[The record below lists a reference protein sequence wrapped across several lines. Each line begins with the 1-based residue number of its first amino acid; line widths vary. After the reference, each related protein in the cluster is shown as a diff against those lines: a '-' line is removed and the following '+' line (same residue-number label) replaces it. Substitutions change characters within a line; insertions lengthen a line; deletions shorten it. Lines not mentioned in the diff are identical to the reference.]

1 MGRISLIRRFF
12 GLAAVLLGMT
22 LLWET
27 TLASK
32 KFVNIYF
39 PDGDSISVELAV
51 TQEERVQ
58 GLMFRKKLGFNQGML
73 FVFSEESFYSFW
85 MKNMVIPLDFI
96 WLDKDR
102 RIVHME
108 QNVPPCKQEPCPSY
122 TSKVPAM
129 FFLELKAGSVEK
141 RKLKIFERLDF
152 VLPNIKSGTGTEFP
166 NSVPVPDYSS
176 SLNNIVG

>member
-1 MGRISLIRRFF
+1 MGRILLIRRFF
-12 GLAAVLLGMT
+12 ALAAVLLGMT

-32 KFVNIYF
+32 KFVKIYF
-39 PDGDSISVELAV
+39 PDGDSISAELAV

-58 GLMFRKKLGFNQGML
+58 GLMFRIKLGFNQGML
-73 FVFSEESFYSFW
+73 FVFSEESYYSFW
-85 MKNMVIPLDFI
+85 MKNMAIPLDFI

-152 VLPNIKSGTGTEFP
+152 VLPNL
-166 NSVPVPDYSS
+166 DY
-176 SLNNIVG
+176 